1 MAPSS
6 WPIPPVHCPSQ
17 VDIVP
22 GAQEVEGIGLV
33 GWHHSVC
40 LKNGKVTIASKFF
53 KALGSISM
61 GS

>member
-1 MAPSS
+1 MVILAFLETCLMVDWYGTFLLAHST
-6 WPIPPVHCPSQ
+6 CPSQ

-40 LKNGKVTIASKFF
+40 LKMEKS
-53 KALGSISM
+53 L
-61 GS
+61 

>member
-40 LKNGKVTIASKFF
+40 LKMEKS
-53 KALGSISM
+53 L
-61 GS
+61 